1 MFENMFLRGMLLV
14 NNACN
19 AAVEHLVK
27 NETEWDF
34 LSDGGDGGVFSGL
47 VKSIQ
52 ESGASLR
59 KAASSAA
66 FAIIS
71 CAIIILGIKFVATR
85 NGGKLEE
92 LKGQIPWVLIG
103 VIMVVG
109 FTAIFYFGQS
119 IADGIVESL
128 KQV

>member
-14 NNACN
+14 NNTCN

-34 LSDGGDGGVFSGL
+34 LSGGGDGGVFSGL
-47 VKSIQ
+47 VKSIRQ
-52 ESGASLR
+52 SGASIR
-59 KAASSAA
+59 IAVSAVA

-71 CAIIILGIKFVATR
+71 CATIILGIKFVATR

-103 VIMVVG
+103 IIMVVG
-109 FTAIFYFGQS
+109 FSAIFYVGQS
-119 IADGIVESL
+119 IADGIIESL
-128 KQV
+128 K

>member
-14 NNACN
+14 NNTCN

-27 NETEWDF
+27 NETDWDF
-34 LSDGGDGGVFSGL
+34 LSDSGDGGVFSGL

-52 ESGASLR
+52 ETGASLK
-59 KAASSAA
+59 KAVASAA
-66 FAIIS
+66 FAIIV
-71 CAIIILGIKFVATR
+71 CAIIILGVKFVATR
-85 NGGKLEE
+85 NDGKLEE

-109 FTAIFYFGQS
+109 CTAIFYFGQS
-119 IADGIVESL
+119 IADGIIESL
-128 KQV
+128 K